1 MSFGTSGKFT
11 CAVSGH
17 VLDTLVFLQVQNL
30 ERAYF
35 KMWNLYCSGS
45 HPQPFKVHE
54 DDAEFPFDR

>member
-11 CAVSGH
+11 CAVSGR

-54 DDAEFPFDR
+54 DDTEFPFDQ